1 MTILKKTTKTSAKA
15 DKLFE
20 SFKKGKRYYFLKK
33 IGEGGLGTVC
43 SYFDTYLN
51 RVIAVKEL
59 KRESRKKQHC
69 VQSFINEAKLISYLD
84 HPGVVSVFNTF
95 FWDDASLCYSMNM
108 VEGCNLA
115 VFLEEH
121 SPQSRTP
128 SFINPCLDIAKKLCE
143 TLAFV
148 HDRGVIHLDLKPENI
163 MIGRYG
169 EVMVMDWGS
178 ARLYDSKPY
187 FDYLHSHTGKTGL
200 VRFEEESPDVI
211 LGTPMYMSP
220 EQTCSTRDCL
230 SPASDIFSAGIIFYE
245 MFAGVHPFPAGDVIE
260 LLRQVR
266 EHRPPPLHEVNYDI
280 PRRLSQICQKMM
292 EKTSSKRYRSFQ
304 EVLSDITEFQNS
316 GQTFATRTFQ
326 AGEIIFREGDPGDYA
341 FIVLAGKVGIIK
353 KVDGQDTIIAELGRD
368 EIVGELAVFTHQTR
382 TATVVALDPTTI
394 RMMSKEEVEG
404 ELEKLS
410 PWVGKMITGLSK
422 RFIDLNEKMVRQ
434 GARSPCSQENVSR

>member
-1 MTILKKTTKTSAKA
+1 MTIMKKNTKSFQKP

-59 KRESRKKQHC
+59 NPESRKKKHC

-108 VEGCNLA
+108 VEGRNLA

-128 SFINPCLDIAKKLCE
+128 AFINPCLDIVKKLCE

-187 FDYLHSHTGKTGL
+187 FDYLQGHTGKTGL

-230 SPASDIFSAGIIFYE
+230 TPASDIFSAGIIFYE
-245 MFAGVHPFPAGDVIE
+245 MFSGIHPFPANDVVE
-260 LLRQVR
+260 LLTQVR
-266 EHRPPPLHEVNYDI
+266 DHHPPLLHEVNFDI
-280 PRRLSQICQKMM
+280 PRRLSQICAKMM
-292 EKTSSKRYRSFQ
+292 EKTCRKRYRTFH
-304 EVLSDITEFQNS
+304 EVLADITEFQNS

-326 AGEIIFREGDPGDYA
+326 AGETIFREGDPGDFA
-341 FIVLAGKVGIIK
+341 FIVLVGKVGVIK
-353 KVDGQDTIIAELGRD
+353 KVDGQETIIAELGRD
-368 EIVGELAVFTHQTR
+368 EIVGELAVFTRQAR
-382 TATVVALDPTTI
+382 TATIIAIEPTTI
-394 RMMSKEEVEG
+394 RMMSKEEVEA

-410 PWVGKMITGLSK
+410 PWVGRMITGLSK

-434 GARSPCSQENVSR
+434 GARSARGKENAGG